1 MTLTTIKHGRH
12 RYKKYKITQKFN
24 KTFKIRERTNIAA
37 KLYGNDTYLIPLLWK
52 LFMISSVY
60 TKTEEQNGAN

>member
-12 RYKKYKITQKFN
+12 RYKQYKIMQKFN

-37 KLYGNDTYLIPLLWK
+37 KLYGNDTYLIPLLWTF
-52 LFMISSVY
+52 FMISSVY

>member
-12 RYKKYKITQKFN
+12 RYKKYKIMPNFMEMTH
-24 KTFKIRERTNIAA
+24 IV
-37 KLYGNDTYLIPLLWK
+37 
-52 LFMISSVY
+52 FMISSAY